1 MQAGEKIYLGRLFSE
16 KMAENFMPR
25 QLPLEREGEKMKEG
39 KKKKRNKKETRR
51 W

>member
-39 KKKKRNKKETRR
+39 KKKRNKKETRR